1 LSKDEDA
8 AKARGVCHAT
18 NSTPLVMQQTQA
30 QNLVRQQ
37 TQARHTSC
45 DRTNTGTKF
54 TSSMPESFDFD
65 QQQHFADWQ
74 KILEEVRK
82 MKERQELYQFAD
94 GNKEAKNKALTAAL
108 AAPRAGAA
116 DRTEISRGRGWQGG
130 TEFCKGL
137 EYTISAN
144 QLQCPN
150 CQEHFAD
157 WTSCRSHIG
166 VCVCVC
172 VCR

>member
-8 AKARGVCHAT
+8 AKARGEVPWHA
-18 NSTPLVMQQTQA
+18 S
-30 QNLVRQQ
+30 
-37 TQARHTSC
+37 
-45 DRTNTGTKF
+45 NTGTKF

-65 QQQHFADWQ
+65 QQHFADWQ
-74 KILEEVRK
+74 KLDNFLQAVRQMRDKAEE
-82 MKERQELYQFAD
+82 LNQFAD

-108 AAPRAGAA
+108 AAPRTGAA
-116 DRTEISRGRGWQGG
+116 DRTEISRGRGWQEG

-137 EYTISAN
+137 EYTTSAN

-150 CQEHFAD
+150 CQQNFAD

-166 VCVCVC
+166 VCVCMCVC
-172 VCR
+172 V